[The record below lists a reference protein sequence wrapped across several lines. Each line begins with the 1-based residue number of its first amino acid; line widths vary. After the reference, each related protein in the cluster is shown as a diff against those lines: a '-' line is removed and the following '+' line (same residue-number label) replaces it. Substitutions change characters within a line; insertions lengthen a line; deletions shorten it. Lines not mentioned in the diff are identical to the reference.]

1 MFRAIGR
8 SGGDALRRAL
18 ASTPTAA
25 SASDGA
31 LTRWLGVRSSSAVVG
46 ATHHLEE
53 WRRTPACAGAMPW
66 AASRSI
72 ATSSSLLMAKP
83 GNIKE
88 HALLRDW
95 MFEDMGIAK
104 PGSEPRKLR
113 PGAIAV
119 KCGMTAE
126 WNEHGVRVPLTVLW
140 IDDCRVRPSPSPR
153 LPRVSPC
160 PQPRSSRTRRASLAA
175 RSIDRL
181 TLETHPRRR
190 LSLAPYAD
198 TGDNN
203 SPPSIP
209 PRSRR

>member
-46 ATHHLEE
+46 ATHHPEE
-53 WRRTPACAGAMPW
+53 RRRTPGSCAGAMPW

-72 ATSSSLLMAKP
+72 ATSSSSPMAKP

-104 PGSEPRKLR
+104 PGSQPRKLR

-140 IDDCRVRPSPSPR
+140 IDDCRVRPDADAAGGIRRARRRTPR
-153 LPRVSPC
+153 APPPARSVNPRTRHPILPRS
-160 PQPRSSRTRRASLAA
+160 
-175 RSIDRL
+175 RL
-181 TLETHPRRR
+181 TAPSQITHPRPRR
-190 LSLAPYAD
+190 
-198 TGDNN
+198 
-203 SPPSIP
+203 
-209 PRSRR
+209 

>member
-46 ATHHLEE
+46 ATHHPEE
-53 WRRTPACAGAMPW
+53 RRRTPGAMPW

-72 ATSSSLLMAKP
+72 ATSSSSPMAKP

-175 RSIDRL
+175 RRSIV
-181 TLETHPRRR
+181 
-190 LSLAPYAD
+190 
-198 TGDNN
+198 
-203 SPPSIP
+203 
-209 PRSRR
+209 

>member
-46 ATHHLEE
+46 ATHHPEE
-53 WRRTPACAGAMPW
+53 RRRTPGAMPW

-72 ATSSSLLMAKP
+72 ATSSSSPMAKP

-95 MFEDMGIAK
+95 MFADMGIAK
-104 PGSEPRKLR
+104 PGSQPRKLR

-153 LPRVSPC
+153 LPRVSPR

-209 PRSRR
+209 PRSHR